1 VTIRVSL
8 SGVQKTCLAL
18 VAAAGSFVA
27 GALMPVDPP
36 SEPATLNLT
45 NLLKPAVKLDLEFP
59 GVKAIAIQRVEQW
72 KNLIT
77 QGEAQERKRRIF
89 SSPASFQGK
98 IVHQAELVGHE
109 KVIALTFDDGP
120 WINTTEKVLKILNQY
135 QVKATFFWIGK
146 HLKLYPNI
154 AKKVV
159 AQGHAIGNHTWHHPY
174 SLNPSEATKE
184 IEETATLIHQ
194 VTGVKTSLFRP
205 PGGVLNNGLSAYAQQ
220 QKYTVMMWSADSKDW
235 NTATS
240 TSTMIDNVLRNAR
253 SGGIVLLHDGGG
265 NRWQT
270 VEALPVIIAEFKNRG
285 YKFVTVPELLQM
297 EENQIKLQAK

>member
-1 VTIRVSL
+1 MTIRVSFT
-8 SGVQKTCLAL
+8 GVQKTCLAL
-18 VAAAGSFVA
+18 IAAAGSFIA
-27 GALMPVDPP
+27 GVLMPVDSPP
-36 SEPATLNLT
+36 EPATLNLT
-45 NLLKPAVKLDLEFP
+45 NLFKPAVKLDLEFSS
-59 GVKAIAIQRVEQW
+59 VKAIADQRVEQW
-72 KNLIT
+72 RNSFT
-77 QGEAQERKRRIF
+77 QRENEGTKKLVF
-89 SSPASFQGK
+89 SPPASFHGK
-98 IVHQAELVGHE
+98 IVHHAELAGHE

-120 WINTTEKVLKILNQY
+120 WLDTTEKVLNILNQY

-146 HLKLYPNI
+146 HLKLYPHI

-159 AQGHAIGNHTWHHPY
+159 NEGHAVGNHTWNHPY
-174 SLNPSEATKE
+174 SLNTFQATQE
-184 IEETATLIHQ
+184 IEDTATLIYQ

-205 PGGVLNNGLSAYAQQ
+205 PGGVLNNGLAAYAQQ

-235 NTATS
+235 TTTTS
-240 TSTMIDNVLRNAR
+240 TSTMIENVLRNAE

-297 EENQIKLQAK
+297 EEAGRKAQAK

>member
-1 VTIRVSL
+1 
-8 SGVQKTCLAL
+8 
-18 VAAAGSFVA
+18 
-27 GALMPVDPP
+27 MPVDPP

-45 NLLKPAVKLDLEFP
+45 NLFKPAIKLDLEFSR
-59 GVKAIAIQRVEQW
+59 VKAAANQRVEQW
-72 KNLIT
+72 RNSIT
-77 QGEAQERKRRIF
+77 QGEDEEKKSFFF
-89 SSPASFQGK
+89 SSPASFHGK
-98 IVHQAELVGHE
+98 IVQQAELAGQE

-120 WINTTEKVLKILNQY
+120 WIGTTEKVLNILNQY

-146 HLKLYPNI
+146 HLKLYPHI

-159 AQGHAIGNHTWHHPY
+159 AEGHAIGNHTWHHPY
-174 SLNPSEATKE
+174 RVNTFQATRE
-184 IEETATLIHQ
+184 IEDTATLIYQ

-205 PGGVLNNGLSAYAQQ
+205 PGGVLNNGLAAYAQQ
-220 QKYTVMMWSADSKDW
+220 QKYTVMMWSADSRDW
-235 NTATS
+235 NTGIS
-240 TSTMIDNVLRNAR
+240 TSTIIDNVLRNAR

-297 EENQIKLQAK
+297 EENENKLQSK

>member
-1 VTIRVSL
+1 
-8 SGVQKTCLAL
+8 
-18 VAAAGSFVA
+18 
-27 GALMPVDPP
+27 MPVDPP
-36 SEPATLNLT
+36 SEPASVRLT
-45 NLLKPAVKLDLEFP
+45 NILKPAVKLDLEFP
-59 GVKAIAIQRVEQW
+59 SVKAIADQRVEQW
-72 KNLIT
+72 WDSIT
-77 QGEAQERKRRIF
+77 QGQDEGKKKQVF

-98 IVHQAELVGHE
+98 IVQQAELAGQE

-120 WINTTEKVLKILNQY
+120 WIDTTEKVLNILKQY

-146 HLKLYPNI
+146 HLKLYPHI

-159 AQGHAIGNHTWHHPY
+159 VQGHAIGNHTWNHPY

-184 IEETATLIHQ
+184 IEDTATLIYQ
-194 VTGVKTSLFRP
+194 VTDVKTSLFRP
-205 PGGVLNNGLSAYAQQ
+205 PGGVLNNGLAAYAQQ
-220 QKYTVMMWSADSKDW
+220 QKYTVMMWSADSRDW
-235 NTATS
+235 NTGTS
-240 TSTMIDNVLRNAR
+240 TSTMIDNVLRNTR

-297 EENQIKLQAK
+297 EENERKIRAK